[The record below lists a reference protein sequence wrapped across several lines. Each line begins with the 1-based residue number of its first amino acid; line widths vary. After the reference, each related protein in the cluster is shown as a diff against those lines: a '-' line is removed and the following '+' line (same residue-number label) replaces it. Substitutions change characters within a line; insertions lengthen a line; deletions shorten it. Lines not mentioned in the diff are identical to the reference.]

1 MIAKTVILLVLALLL
16 IPVAANAACVVDEKV
31 TIPLDVTGGA
41 ITVPVAVNGITATLI
56 LDTGAQRSVVTE
68 AAVQRLGLARDPWV
82 GTTMS
87 GVGGIQRRPNA
98 NPRSLTLGGVRL
110 VRRTLNHDTSLTVG
124 ILPRT
129 LAGSRVIDGLLGRD
143 FLALF
148 DLDLDVPARR
158 LTLYQVHDC
167 SGRFLPWS
175 GPYDSISVTT
185 PAEDAMVVPV
195 TLDGTPLRA
204 LLDTGASAS
213 LLAAP
218 GMIRVGLQQASLAGD
233 PGDQVSGLGPHI
245 VTMYRHTFRSLR
257 VGGLTIGAPVI
268 WVAPIRLM
276 PITDMLLGADW
287 LAGRRVWISYAT
299 RGLFVATR

>member
-1 MIAKTVILLVLALLL
+1 
-16 IPVAANAACVVDEKV
+16 
-31 TIPLDVTGGA
+31 
-41 ITVPVAVNGITATLI
+41 
-56 LDTGAQRSVVTE
+56 
-68 AAVQRLGLARDPWV
+68 
-82 GTTMS
+82 
-87 GVGGIQRRPNA
+87 
-98 NPRSLTLGGVRL
+98 
-110 VRRTLNHDTSLTVG
+110 
-124 ILPRT
+124 
-129 LAGSRVIDGLLGRD
+129 
-143 FLALF
+143 
-148 DLDLDVPARR
+148 
-158 LTLYQVHDC
+158 
-167 SGRFLPWS
+167 
-175 GPYDSISVTT
+175 
-185 PAEDAMVVPV
+185 MVVPV

-299 RGLFVATR
+299 RRLFVATPR